1 MLDYFKIT
9 LKKPQ
14 MVTFPSFFFG
24 YVLLVGM
31 ACNGQ
36 ESPLSDPSAKQSL
49 LWEVKRPGEAPS
61 YLLGTMHILCP
72 EDARLSNELLDIL
85 DKVDKIYFEIDLD
98 DMGQLL
104 GALQAMVMRNDTSLS
119 DILSKQELAR
129 VEQYFSSNSTLPL
142 PFTFLQ
148 RIKPML
154 LSSMVAEK
162 ALPCE
167 AANGMELLI
176 MEHTKQNGKGK
187 SIMGLETMA
196 YQAGLFDSIPYKI
209 QAQELLQAIDSPQV
223 ANSEVDSLIMAYR
236 NQDLEK
242 IERLTLASEGSIAGS
257 LDLLLFG
264 RNKNWVSQFEKI
276 FQSGSSLIAVGAAHL
291 AGSQGIVQLLKDKG
305 YQVRPLK
312 NNTYTMQKSL

>member
-1 MLDYFKIT
+1 MLKNFQNT
-9 LKKPQ
+9 SFS
-14 MVTFPSFFFG
+14 TFLLG
-24 YVLLVGM
+24 YLLLVST

-36 ESPLSDPSAKQSL
+36 NNNGMDSSSVKQSL

-72 EDARLSNELLDIL
+72 EDAKLSNELLDIIE
-85 DKVDKIYFEIDLD
+85 KVDKIYFEIDLD

-104 GALQAMVMRNDTSLS
+104 GALQAMVMRNDTSLN

-129 VEQYFSSNSTLPL
+129 VEEYFTSNSTLPL

-162 ALPCE
+162 ELPCE

-176 MEHTKQNGKGK
+176 MQQTKQNGKGK
-187 SIMGLETMA
+187 TIMGLETMA
-196 YQAGLFDSIPYKI
+196 FQAGLFDSIPYQL
-209 QAQELLQAIDSPQV
+209 QAKELLHSIDSPHV
-223 ANSEVDSLIMAYR
+223 ANGEIDSLILAYR

-242 IERLTLASEGSIAGS
+242 IEQLTLASEGSVPGS

-264 RNKNWVSQFEKI
+264 RNKNWVGQFEKI

-291 AGSQGIVQLLKDKG
+291 AGSKGVIQLLKDKG

>member
-1 MLDYFKIT
+1 MLKNFQNTTFSSFLLGYLLF
-9 LKKPQ
+9 
-14 MVTFPSFFFG
+14 VTT
-24 YVLLVGM
+24 
-31 ACNGQ
+31 ACHGQ
-36 ESPLSDPSAKQSL
+36 NSHLMDSSVTQSL

-72 EDARLSNELLDIL
+72 EDAKLSNELLDIL
-85 DKVDKIYFEIDLD
+85 EKVDRIYFEIDLD

-119 DILSKQELAR
+119 DILTKQELAR
-129 VEQYFSSNSTLPL
+129 VEEYFTSNSTLPL

-176 MEHTKQNGKGK
+176 MQQTKQNGKGK
-187 SIMGLETMA
+187 TIMGLETMA
-196 YQAGLFDSIPYKI
+196 NQAGLFDSIPYRI
-209 QAQELLQAIDSPQV
+209 QAQELLQAIDSPHV
-223 ANSEVDSLIMAYR
+223 ANGEIDSLILAYR
-236 NQDLEK
+236 SQDLAK
-242 IERLTLASEGSIAGS
+242 IEQLTLASDGSVPGS
-257 LDLLLFG
+257 LDLLLYG

-291 AGSQGIVQLLKDKG
+291 AGSKGIIQLLKDKG

-312 NNTYTMQKSL
+312 NNTYTIQKSL